1 MPKRSVPT
9 PLIISMGRPTVRPF
23 IEETKVEV
31 KTEPD
36 CYDDDMDD
44 IEINLDQ
51 VMDVALR
58 ELMSHKHPPE

>member
-1 MPKRSVPT
+1 
-9 PLIISMGRPTVRPF
+9 MGRPTVRPF